1 MVMAV
6 IRCRGLMMNVE
17 KAVVP
22 ERVADG
28 CGAAIG
34 DSEWVHQRK
43 ASRRPLRGL
52 GLGIRIVRMKGLGR
66 GLLFGLLNRSKA
78 EF

>member
-1 MVMAV
+1 M
-6 IRCRGLMMNVE
+6 RNVE

-43 ASRRPLRGL
+43 ASRRPFGGL
-52 GLGIRIVRMKGLGR
+52 GLGIRIVRMTRLGR